1 MLTCI
6 GGSVNARVFD
16 CVCVRASVVAAG
28 AVLRPQFC
36 GNTLQLNHLGKKMYP
51 VLVYRVNIG
60 QENLNFCKIHH

>member
-28 AVLRPQFC
+28 AATAVLWQHFATEPSW
-36 GNTLQLNHLGKKMYP
+36 KKMYP
-51 VLVYRVNIG
+51 MLVYRLNIG